1 MTVIESE
8 RVCVSPRSNRS
19 AEAASGSRPPLGTAW
34 AAAITLVALIAAL
47 ETEGIA
53 YCYWKSSSRV
63 DRAFAGQSD
72 LDLLVARSDRQ
83 RAIDVLSRCGFKHW
97 PDAPGRDQPAL
108 MSFLGYEES
117 AGAIHHVHLHFRLVV
132 GHSLLKNF
140 HLPIEER
147 LLARCS
153 PHASLPIR
161 ILDSTDEALLL
172 IVRANL
178 EIRYTDFVALRR
190 RRELERKHAAALM
203 DLAPRVDAA
212 KLRDRANEIFSPALA
227 DAIAARMA
235 AGPRKSGLGLAM
247 ARELSAYRM
256 YGGFEATVRG
266 AWRSALWAIG
276 GLNKRYVGAPRPWGR
291 RAPGGGVL
299 VAFVGVDG
307 SGKSTQVAEARR
319 WLGPEIDV
327 LACYFGSGDGSASL
341 FFRPFKVAARLV
353 ASKVRVKPKGA
364 SHGTVSDR
372 PPGPLYSALFAIW
385 ALAVAFDKRTKLIAA
400 QRAVAR
406 GFVVVTDRY
415 PQSENPLF
423 NDGPLLHRLPRA
435 PAWLSR
441 FEASIYETARRA
453 PPDLVI
459 KLHVG
464 PETVARREPQM
475 KRNIILQRLD
485 WLKELQFSGA
495 RVVSI
500 DATQPLSEVTRI
512 AKRAIWDIL

>member
-1 MTVIESE
+1 
-8 RVCVSPRSNRS
+8 
-19 AEAASGSRPPLGTAW
+19 
-34 AAAITLVALIAAL
+34 
-47 ETEGIA
+47 
-53 YCYWKSSSRV
+53 
-63 DRAFAGQSD
+63 
-72 LDLLVARSDRQ
+72 
-83 RAIDVLSRCGFKHW
+83 
-97 PDAPGRDQPAL
+97 
-108 MSFLGYEES
+108 
-117 AGAIHHVHLHFRLVV
+117 
-132 GHSLLKNF
+132 
-140 HLPIEER
+140 
-147 LLARCS
+147 
-153 PHASLPIR
+153 
-161 ILDSTDEALLL
+161 
-172 IVRANL
+172 
-178 EIRYTDFVALRR
+178 
-190 RRELERKHAAALM
+190 
-203 DLAPRVDAA
+203 
-212 KLRDRANEIFSPALA
+212 
-227 DAIAARMA
+227 
-235 AGPRKSGLGLAM
+235 
-247 ARELSAYRM
+247 M

-266 AWRSALWAIG
+266 AWRSALWVMS
-276 GLNKRYVGAPRPWGR
+276 GLNKRYIGAPRPWGR

-299 VAFVGVDG
+299 VAFVGADG
-307 SGKSTQVAEARR
+307 SGKSTQVAEMHK
-319 WLGPEIDV
+319 WLSAETDM
-327 LACYFGSGDGSASL
+327 LAFYFGSGDGSASL
-341 FFRPFKVAARLV
+341 FFRPFKAAARLV

-385 ALAVAFDKRTKLIAA
+385 ALAVALDKRTKLVAA

-423 NDGPLLHRLPRA
+423 NDGPLLHRLPRP

-464 PETVARREPQM
+464 PETVAGREPQM
-475 KRNIILQRLD
+475 KRNIILQRLK